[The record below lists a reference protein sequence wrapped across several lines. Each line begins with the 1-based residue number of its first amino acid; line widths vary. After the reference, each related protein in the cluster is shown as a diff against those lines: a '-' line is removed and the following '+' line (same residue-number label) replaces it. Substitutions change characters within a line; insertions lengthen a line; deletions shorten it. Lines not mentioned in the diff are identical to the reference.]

1 MSGADCITTDVKIH
15 LGKRPL
21 VAGDDDSRLG
31 KRGERG
37 GVGAMGYFH
46 PSKMDVLMHLLH
58 VKSSTTC
65 HINISVFM
73 DVGRILEGRG
83 GEELSVVQG
92 EAVAVLV
99 CL

>member
-1 MSGADCITTDVKIH
+1 MLEMTI
-15 LGKRPL
+15 
-21 VAGDDDSRLG
+21 AGWG
-31 KRGERG
+31 RGERG
-37 GVGAMGYFH
+37 RGEGVGEVEYSH

-73 DVGRILEGRG
+73 DADAGMILEERG

-92 EAVAVLV
+92 EEEVV
-99 CL
+99 